1 MKAAFE
7 TPNHEAEIPPPAI
20 EDLDLRE
27 AVHQELSRI
36 LASRFFRSAGRSRQ
50 FLEYVVRHKLEGHLE
65 LLKER
70 TIGTE
75 VFHRPHGYA
84 TGDDPVVRV
93 QAGEVRRRLE
103 QYYQAVE
110 DCPIVSIELPLGA
123 YAPNFRWRTPVAG
136 PVPLPM
142 KVESPASAQSPA
154 IVLPPP
160 AAPPAPKEGAHVG
173 RWVAFGLCLCLGLA
187 LAFVTGTKSAGLRP
201 ASHVDSI
208 LQQFWSPVF
217 ATQQPVFICLAQPVS
232 YRPSLAL
239 YQKYARS
246 HPGTFQSEVERSNVP
261 LPLSPDERISW
272 REMTLYKEY
281 GVTIGDT
288 YAAVSLSGL
297 LGKIGKP
304 GQVRIGSSYSFTDL
318 RNSPSVLVG
327 AFNNRWTMQ
336 LTSSLHYAFVE
347 SGGHL
352 MIREQVPS
360 GPSWG
365 ERESPDGPVSEDYA
379 LVARLLD
386 SKTGQF
392 TLTVAGLDGKGTQA
406 AAEFVTNSE
415 LLEKGLHNA
424 PKDWQKG
431 NVELLLQSTITDSI
445 AGPPHVVAAYFW

>member
-187 LAFVTGTKSAGLRP
+187 LASCVARRFDFAAVLESGFRHSTAGL
-201 ASHVDSI
+201 H
-208 LQQFWSPVF
+208 
-217 ATQQPVFICLAQPVS
+217 
-232 YRPSLAL
+232 
-239 YQKYARS
+239 
-246 HPGTFQSEVERSNVP
+246 
-261 LPLSPDERISW
+261 
-272 REMTLYKEY
+272 
-281 GVTIGDT
+281 
-288 YAAVSLSGL
+288 LSGATREL
-297 LGKIGKP
+297 SAIPCALPEVCALPSRHIS
-304 GQVRIGSSYSFTDL
+304 IGSGAIQCAP
-318 RNSPSVLVG
+318 SP
-327 AFNNRWTMQ
+327 
-336 LTSSLHYAFVE
+336 E
-347 SGGHL
+347 S
-352 MIREQVPS
+352 
-360 GPSWG
+360 
-365 ERESPDGPVSEDYA
+365 
-379 LVARLLD
+379 
-386 SKTGQF
+386 
-392 TLTVAGLDGKGTQA
+392 
-406 AAEFVTNSE
+406 
-415 LLEKGLHNA
+415 
-424 PKDWQKG
+424 
-431 NVELLLQSTITDSI
+431 
-445 AGPPHVVAAYFW
+445 